1 MLQIEQN
8 AAGNAEEL
16 MLKTYRTVEQ
26 FGQDEIIIEKST
38 FIGYAKP
45 VASEEEAL
53 AFIQEIKKKH
63 RDATHN
69 VPAYVL
75 GEHNDIQRCN
85 DDGEPSGTAGVPVL
99 EVLKKEDVR
108 DVAVVVTRYFGGIK
122 LGTGGLVRAYTK
134 GAKIAL
140 EAAKII
146 TKVLYQVVIVSVD
159 YTMLGTL
166 QNQLRLK
173 QYDTKDI
180 VYDEMVHLHVWVE
193 EEDVQNFKELIIEWT
208 NARAIIEDGEI
219 SYKVID

>member
-1 MLQIEQN
+1 MLN
-8 AAGNAEEL
+8 
-16 MLKTYRTVEQ
+16 TYRTVAE

-45 VASEEEAL
+45 VTSEEEAL

-99 EVLKKEDVR
+99 EVIKKEDLR

-140 EAAKII
+140 EAAGII
-146 TKVLYQVVIVSVD
+146 TKVLYQTIIVSVD
-159 YTMLGTL
+159 YTMLGTI

-180 VYDEMVHLHVWVE
+180 IYEDIVHLHVWVALD
-193 EEDVQNFKELIIEWT
+193 DVENFKTLMVEWT
-208 NARAIIEDGEI
+208 NGRAIITDGEI
-219 SYKVID
+219 DYKIV

>member
-1 MLQIEQN
+1 
-8 AAGNAEEL
+8 

-45 VASEEEAL
+45 VTSEEEAL

-99 EVLKKEDVR
+99 DVLK
-108 DVAVVVTRYFGGIK
+108 
-122 LGTGGLVRAYTK
+122 
-134 GAKIAL
+134 
-140 EAAKII
+140 
-146 TKVLYQVVIVSVD
+146 
-159 YTMLGTL
+159 
-166 QNQLRLK
+166 
-173 QYDTKDI
+173 
-180 VYDEMVHLHVWVE
+180 
-193 EEDVQNFKELIIEWT
+193 
-208 NARAIIEDGEI
+208 
-219 SYKVID
+219 

>member
-1 MLQIEQN
+1 
-8 AAGNAEEL
+8 
-16 MLKTYRTVEQ
+16 MLKTYRTVAD

-45 VASEEEAL
+45 VTSEEEAL

-140 EAAKII
+140 EAAGII
-146 TKVLYQVVIVSVD
+146 TKVLYQTVIVSVD
-159 YTMLGTL
+159 YTMLGTI

-180 VYDEMVHLHVWVE
+180 VYEDIVHLHVWVE
-193 EEDVQNFKELIIEWT
+193 LDDVEAFKALIVEWT
-208 NARAIIEDGEI
+208 NGRAVITDGEI
-219 SYKVID
+219 DYKIM

>member
-140 EAAKII
+140 EAAKLI
-146 TKVLYQVVIVSVD
+146 TTVLYQVVIVSVD

>member
-1 MLQIEQN
+1 MLN
-8 AAGNAEEL
+8 
-16 MLKTYRTVEQ
+16 TYRTVAD

-45 VASEEEAL
+45 VTCEEEAL

-140 EAAKII
+140 EAAGII
-146 TKVLYQVVIVSVD
+146 TKVLYQTIIVSVD
-159 YTMLGTL
+159 YTMLGTI
-166 QNQLRLK
+166 QNHLRLQ

-180 VYDEMVHLHVWVE
+180 VYEDIVHLHVWVALD
-193 EEDVQNFKELIIEWT
+193 DVEHFKNLMVEWT
-208 NARAIIEDGEI
+208 NGRAVITDGDI
-219 SYKVID
+219 DYKIV

>member
-1 MLQIEQN
+1 MLN
-8 AAGNAEEL
+8 
-16 MLKTYRTVEQ
+16 TYRTVAG

-45 VASEEEAL
+45 VENEEEAL

-75 GEHNDIQRCN
+75 GEQNNIQRCN

-99 EVLKKEDVR
+99 EVIKKEDLR

-140 EAAKII
+140 EAAGII
-146 TKVLYQVVIVSVD
+146 TKTLYQVIIVSVD
-159 YTMLGTL
+159 YTLLGTI
-166 QNQLRLK
+166 QNQLRLNA
-173 QYDTKDI
+173 YDTKDI
-180 VYDEMVHLHVWVE
+180 VYEDIVHLHVWVALE
-193 EEDVQNFKELIIEWT
+193 NVAQFTAQVVEWS
-208 NARAIIEDGEI
+208 NGRAIITNGAID
-219 SYKVID
+219 YKIV